1 MHSKNDYPSTES
13 GKFSNSNS
21 VERKKEF
28 KAKPIA
34 LSNSNV
40 NLRHGEEL
48 ISKKSSVQIKRA
60 IEAYKPSLKSG
71 NNILK

>member
-1 MHSKNDYPSTES
+1 
-13 GKFSNSNS
+13 
-21 VERKKEF
+21 VQRKKEF
-28 KAKPIA
+28 KARPIA

-48 ISKKSSVQIKRA
+48 ISKKSSVEIKRA
-60 IEAYKPSLKSG
+60 IEAYKPNLKSG